1 MKMCRGKIG
10 AHRRHS
16 YGVGRINT
24 LLLLC
29 VLGSAFYLVRTQ
41 YQSRL
46 LYTTLDRAVAEAR
59 QLETEHERL
68 EVEKRAQATP
78 LRVETMARDKLSM
91 HTATP
96 AITLYVPNPIPVAL
110 PSQGIAPAPIP
121 SVKANP

>member
-1 MKMCRGKIG
+1 MSLAVMPV
-10 AHRRHS
+10 HSRRRNL
-16 YGVGRINT
+16 GVGRINT

-46 LYTTLDRAVAEAR
+46 LYTALDRAVAEAR
-59 QLETEHERL
+59 QLQTEHERL

-91 HTATP
+91 QTATP
-96 AITLYVPNPIPVAL
+96 AITHYVANPVPVQL
-110 PSQGIAPAPIP
+110 PSQGVAPAP
-121 SVKANP
+121 VKVSP